1 MARPTRRDIPKTRA
15 EGAAAISDQCAHV
28 PWVDSPTLGL
38 LTLARTGSVL
48 PLRMEADR
56 LHAIATNTSRCTA
69 VPLWGIAASELLL

>member
-38 LTLARTGSVL
+38 LTLPAYAHHRERVL
-48 PLRMEADR
+48 PVATTGARQPRSQVVEFSR
-56 LHAIATNTSRCTA
+56 LNSRKM
-69 VPLWGIAASELLL
+69 